1 MSVYLT
7 SILQSAIF
15 LFSLGDDLASFL
27 TSNDLIIEELD
38 NHLKGDLVLSH
49 LDKLFQVIIK
59 CAVFELLYKPKTSK
73 NIIIK
78 EYLTASNS
86 FLEDSQT
93 KYLNALL
100 DKIAKKLEKVN
111 IKTKI
116 IGVNR
121 YRLFGIIKVV
131 KEIIQNECDNDI
143 YLNVASG
150 SKIHAVGC
158 MMACMIFD
166 DRTNIHP
173 YYAQAKEYPQYK
185 GNEQQTFGV
194 EEIHKLPTYQIR
206 TPSPK
211 LLSALSLVKSK
222 GRVTKK
228 EFAEEATDLNLINV
242 GAKDEN
248 YDQARF
254 ASLDKNIIQPLENE
268 WGFIQVE
275 KIGRNRWIKLTKE
288 GEHASEFLP

>member
-1 MSVYLT
+1 MHTVDTIMSEMMKLRVHIAPVGFEIDRVVIPAIKMKADKVYL
-7 SILQSAIF
+7 LRH
-15 LFSLGDDLASFL
+15 
-27 TSNDLIIEELD
+27 NDYSE
-38 NHLKGDLVLSH
+38 
-49 LDKLFQVIIK
+49 DKSGP
-59 CAVFELLYKPKTSK
+59 Y
-73 NIIIK
+73 
-78 EYLTASNS
+78 
-86 FLEDSQT
+86 
-93 KYLNALL
+93 L
-100 DKIAKKLEKVN
+100 DKIVKKLEKVN
-111 IKTKI
+111 IKTKT

-131 KEIIQNECDNDI
+131 KEIIQNEHDNDI

-166 DRTNIHP
+166 DRSNIHP

-185 GNEQQTFGV
+185 GNEQQTIGV

-211 LLSALSLVKSK
+211 LLSALALVKSK

-228 EFAEEATDLNLINV
+228 EFAREATDMNLISV

-248 YDQARF
+248 YEQARF

-268 WGFIQVE
+268 WGFIEVE

>member
-1 MSVYLT
+1 MHTVDTIMSEMMKLRVHIAPVGFEIDRVVIPAIKMKADKVYL
-7 SILQSAIF
+7 LRH
-15 LFSLGDDLASFL
+15 
-27 TSNDLIIEELD
+27 NDYSE
-38 NHLKGDLVLSH
+38 
-49 LDKLFQVIIK
+49 DKSGP
-59 CAVFELLYKPKTSK
+59 Y
-73 NIIIK
+73 
-78 EYLTASNS
+78 
-86 FLEDSQT
+86 
-93 KYLNALL
+93 L
-100 DKIAKKLEKVN
+100 DKIVKKLEKVN
-111 IKTKI
+111 IKTKT

-131 KEIIQNECDNDI
+131 KEIIQNEHDNDI

-150 SKIHAVGC
+150 SKIHAIGC

-185 GNEQQTFGV
+185 GNEQQTIGV

-211 LLSALSLVKSK
+211 LLSALALVKSK

-228 EFAEEATDLNLINV
+228 EFAKEATDLNLINV

>member
-1 MSVYLT
+1 MHTVDTIMTEMVKLRVHIAPVGFEIDRVVIPAIKMKADKVYL
-7 SILQSAIF
+7 LRH
-15 LFSLGDDLASFL
+15 
-27 TSNDLIIEELD
+27 NDYSE
-38 NHLKGDLVLSH
+38 
-49 LDKLFQVIIK
+49 DKSGP
-59 CAVFELLYKPKTSK
+59 Y
-73 NIIIK
+73 
-78 EYLTASNS
+78 
-86 FLEDSQT
+86 
-93 KYLNALL
+93 L
-100 DKIAKKLEKVN
+100 DKIVKKLEKVN
-111 IKTKI
+111 IKTKT

-131 KEIIQNECDNDI
+131 KEIIQNECDNDV

-150 SKIHAVGC
+150 SKIHAIGC

-166 DRTNIHP
+166 DSTNIHP

-185 GNEQQTFGV
+185 GNEQQTIGV

-211 LLSALSLVKSK
+211 LLSALAFVKAK

-228 EFAEEATDLNLINV
+228 EFAKEATDLNLISV

-268 WGFIQVE
+268 WGFIEVE

>member
-1 MSVYLT
+1 MHTVDTIMSEMMKLRVHIAPVGFEIDRVVIPAIKMKADKVYL
-7 SILQSAIF
+7 LRH
-15 LFSLGDDLASFL
+15 
-27 TSNDLIIEELD
+27 NDYSE
-38 NHLKGDLVLSH
+38 
-49 LDKLFQVIIK
+49 DKSGP
-59 CAVFELLYKPKTSK
+59 Y
-73 NIIIK
+73 
-78 EYLTASNS
+78 
-86 FLEDSQT
+86 
-93 KYLNALL
+93 L
-100 DKIAKKLEKVN
+100 DKIVKKLEKVN
-111 IKTKI
+111 IKTKT

-131 KEIIQNECDNDI
+131 KEIIQNEHDNDV

-166 DRTNIHP
+166 DRSNIHP

-211 LLSALSLVKSK
+211 LLSALALVKSK

-228 EFAEEATDLNLINV
+228 EFAKEASDLNLISV

-248 YDQARF
+248 
-254 ASLDKNIIQPLENE
+254 
-268 WGFIQVE
+268 
-275 KIGRNRWIKLTKE
+275 
-288 GEHASEFLP
+288 

>member
-1 MSVYLT
+1 MHTVDTIMSEMMKLRVHIAPVGFEIDRVVIPAIKMKADKVYL
-7 SILQSAIF
+7 LRH
-15 LFSLGDDLASFL
+15 
-27 TSNDLIIEELD
+27 NDYSE
-38 NHLKGDLVLSH
+38 
-49 LDKLFQVIIK
+49 DKSGP
-59 CAVFELLYKPKTSK
+59 Y
-73 NIIIK
+73 
-78 EYLTASNS
+78 
-86 FLEDSQT
+86 
-93 KYLNALL
+93 L
-100 DKIAKKLEKVN
+100 DKIVKKLEKVN
-111 IKTKI
+111 IKTKT

-131 KEIIQNECDNDI
+131 KEIIQNECDNDV

-166 DRTNIHP
+166 DRSNIHP

-185 GNEQQTFGV
+185 GNEQQTIGV

-211 LLSALSLVKSK
+211 LLSALALVKAK

-228 EFAEEATDLNLINV
+228 EFAKEATDMNLISV

-268 WGFIQVE
+268 WGFIEVE

-288 GEHASEFLP
+288 GEHASEFLS

>member
-1 MSVYLT
+1 MHTVDTIMSEMMKLRVHIAPVGFEIDRVVIPAIKMKADKVYL
-7 SILQSAIF
+7 LRH
-15 LFSLGDDLASFL
+15 
-27 TSNDLIIEELD
+27 NDYSE
-38 NHLKGDLVLSH
+38 
-49 LDKLFQVIIK
+49 DKSGP
-59 CAVFELLYKPKTSK
+59 Y
-73 NIIIK
+73 
-78 EYLTASNS
+78 
-86 FLEDSQT
+86 
-93 KYLNALL
+93 L
-100 DKIAKKLEKVN
+100 DKIVKKLEKVN
-111 IKTKI
+111 IKTKT

-131 KEIIQNECDNDI
+131 KEIIQNECDNDV

-166 DRTNIHP
+166 DRSNIHP

-185 GNEQQTFGV
+185 GNEQQTIGV

-211 LLSALSLVKSK
+211 LLSALALVKTK

-228 EFAEEATDLNLINV
+228 EFAKEATDMNLISV

-268 WGFIQVE
+268 WGFIEVE

>member
-1 MSVYLT
+1 MHTVDTIMSEMMKLRVHIAPVGFEIDRVVIPAIKMKADKVYL
-7 SILQSAIF
+7 LRH
-15 LFSLGDDLASFL
+15 
-27 TSNDLIIEELD
+27 NDYSE
-38 NHLKGDLVLSH
+38 
-49 LDKLFQVIIK
+49 DKSGP
-59 CAVFELLYKPKTSK
+59 Y
-73 NIIIK
+73 
-78 EYLTASNS
+78 
-86 FLEDSQT
+86 
-93 KYLNALL
+93 L

-150 SKIHAVGC
+150 SKIHAIGC

-211 LLSALSLVKSK
+211 LLSALALVKSK

-228 EFAEEATDLNLINV
+228 EFAREATDMNLISV